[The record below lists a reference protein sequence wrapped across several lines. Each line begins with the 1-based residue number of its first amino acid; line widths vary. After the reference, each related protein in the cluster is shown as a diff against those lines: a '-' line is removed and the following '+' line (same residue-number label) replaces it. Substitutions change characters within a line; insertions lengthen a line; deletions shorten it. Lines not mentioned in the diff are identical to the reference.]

1 MSLIRC
7 QWVDSIPDAPS
18 LAFHLGDRVAIH
30 EVMEQQTV
38 TVAKAGL
45 HASLNARCALLAA
58 ANPVYGNYDTDR
70 RPQDNIGL
78 PDSLLSRF
86 DLLFILLDTIDRDSD
101 QQVANHVLR
110 SHQFNELEPS
120 SRTCLYG
127 SNTLKAETLRPDE
140 DAALPASQKSTTL
153 HPEFIRRYV
162 YFARHQMEATL
173 SENACQNIASA
184 YADLRAKAD
193 ERTLPVT
200 ARCLESLIRLATA
213 NAKVRLSEAVD
224 ERDCNAALELLSPP
238 RRVNK
243 TRLYTLRLQCHSFAM
258 FGDARR
264 SNAETTSASG
274 SLASKLSIFRVSNP
288 EALPLSTSCI
298 PVYLRPT
305 KCPV

>member
-1 MSLIRC
+1 METMTQTDDPRTILACQIRYFPVLIFSSFSSTLLTEIQISKSPTTFFARTSSMSWS
-7 QWVDSIPDAPS
+7 QAQG
-18 LAFHLGDRVAIH
+18 H
-30 EVMEQQTV
+30 
-38 TVAKAGL
+38 
-45 HASLNARCALLAA
+45 
-58 ANPVYGNYDTDR
+58 VYMVCESPTRTTY
-70 RPQDNIGL
+70 RP
-78 PDSLLSRF
+78 P
-86 DLLFILLDTIDRDSD
+86 T
-101 QQVANHVLR
+101 
-110 SHQFNELEPS
+110 
-120 SRTCLYG
+120 G

-274 SLASKLSIFRVSNP
+274 SLASKLSIFRANKVPRLENSILDFNR
-288 EALPLSTSCI
+288 ANFISG
-298 PVYLRPT
+298 VYTDIMNEKDDGTAGGFSLFP
-305 KCPV
+305 C